1 MFSIYIHFPFCQKRC
16 GYCDFFTRAGMQSV
30 IPAYVDSLAREIN
43 QVGTS
48 AEERLPVHTVFF
60 GGGTPSLLSPA
71 QAGEILGAVSQNF
84 YLLPGAE
91 ISLEANPGTISL
103 ASLRGYRAVGINRIS
118 FGVQSFQYEELR
130 FLERIH
136 SSGEALDA
144 FRLARSAG
152 FENINLDLIF
162 GLPGQAMDSWS
173 GSLEQAIGM
182 QPEHLSLYSLTI
194 EEGTSLHRLVDA
206 GKVIPLDDDLCADMY
221 QLAEEKLASAGYT
234 HYEVSNWAAE
244 REGKVQ
250 ICIHNLQYW
259 LNKPYLGIGAGAHSC
274 AAGYRY
280 SNIADIAGYI
290 QAMAG
295 KPVKQFPFSN
305 ALESKQAIDMRTE
318 MNETMMLGLRLLEQ
332 GVSGDEF
339 LERFGVKIED
349 VFAKQVSLLTGQGL
363 LEWSGGSLRLTQR
376 GHLLGNRVFQEFV

>member
-1 MFSIYIHFPFCQKRC
+1 M
-16 GYCDFFTRAGMQSV
+16 
-30 IPAYVDSLAREIN
+30 IPAYVDSLVREIN
-43 QVGTS
+43 QVGAS

-91 ISLEANPGTISL
+91 ISLEANPGTVSL

-118 FGVQSFQYEELR
+118 FGVQSFQDAELR

-194 EEGTSLHRLVDA
+194 EEGTPLHRLLDA